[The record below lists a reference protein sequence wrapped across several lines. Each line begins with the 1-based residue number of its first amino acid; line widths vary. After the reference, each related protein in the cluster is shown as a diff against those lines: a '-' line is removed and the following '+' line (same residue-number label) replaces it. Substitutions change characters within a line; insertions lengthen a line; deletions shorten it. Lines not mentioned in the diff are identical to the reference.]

1 MVNQELIN
9 WIKGQQREGHNLKQ
23 IADYLIRQGY
33 NQNDVEQAINI
44 ASNQN
49 VQNNVPSETKPKNH
63 LLIIIVSVVVL
74 CLICGGI
81 FFLIHKDSF
90 DNSKVN
96 IKVNLNQDNTSKK
109 VTVSTSSVPNKGCT
123 FSSDCSGGLYCLE
136 GVCTTIDDFFT
147 NHVACCEEGMLV
159 GGVSEC
165 DLVKQHT
172 ERIESCSQFPCKNC
186 EKETQVCVSSNN
198 DNIFVAYC
206 SECLN
211 RFDCKTGFICDK
223 GRCVSG

>member
-63 LLIIIVSVVVL
+63 LLIIFVSVVVL

-90 DNSKVN
+90 A
-96 IKVNLNQDNTSKK
+96 T
-109 VTVSTSSVPNKGCT
+109 
-123 FSSDCSGGLYCLE
+123 
-136 GVCTTIDDFFT
+136 
-147 NHVACCEEGMLV
+147 
-159 GGVSEC
+159 
-165 DLVKQHT
+165 
-172 ERIESCSQFPCKNC
+172 
-186 EKETQVCVSSNN
+186 
-198 DNIFVAYC
+198 
-206 SECLN
+206 
-211 RFDCKTGFICDK
+211 
-223 GRCVSG
+223 